1 MGKEDHLLWD
11 LVEEVTVIK
20 VCPLI
25 FFYFLIFLILLL
37 IFILIKM
44 SFSQDTMGYQ

>member
-25 FFYFLIFLILLL
+25 FLPYDISYFIIGFY
-37 IFILIKM
+37 
-44 SFSQDTMGYQ
+44 SY

>member
-25 FFYFLIFLILLL
+25 SLPFDISYFIVDFY
-37 IFILIKM
+37 
-44 SFSQDTMGYQ
+44 SH

>member
-20 VCPLI
+20 VCPL
-25 FFYFLIFLILLL
+25 FLPFDFILLIL
-37 IFILIKM
+37 IIDFY
-44 SFSQDTMGYQ
+44 SY

>member
-25 FFYFLIFLILLL
+25 FLPFDISYFIVDFY
-37 IFILIKM
+37 
-44 SFSQDTMGYQ
+44 SY